1 MKLTDKIE
9 LWTAEEFEERGEIV
23 LGPFEFDKTIK
34 ANVSYQS
41 VNRSTIPGQDLFVER
56 MNCIIEPMDFDP
68 RTMRLKWQGTLY
80 TNDGPPKIRMM
91 RGKVH
96 HLTIQLQ
103 AA

>member
-9 LWTAEEFEERGEIV
+9 LWTAETFEERGEIV
-23 LGPFEFDKTIK
+23 VGPFEYRKMIR

-56 MNCIIEPMDFDP
+56 MNCIIEPMDYDP
-68 RTMRLKWQGTLY
+68 ETTRLKWQGTLY